1 MVVEGGANAQRS
13 GLGGVSPSPASG
25 FHKVRHVLEGD
36 RTAVPGRVPLA
47 TVAREWLRLGCI
59 GFGGPP
65 THIALLR
72 RMCVEQRHWLDAQE
86 FEDGISA
93 TSLLP
98 GPASTPMALLPP
110 L

>member
-1 MVVEGGANAQRS
+1 MERAA
-13 GLGGVSPSPASG
+13 PSLPAI
-25 FHKVRHVLEGD
+25 L
-36 RTAVPGRVPLA
+36 
-47 TVAREWLRLGCI
+47 REWGRLGCI

-72 RMCVEQRHWLDAQE
+72 RLCVEQQRWLDAHE

-98 GPASTPMALLPP
+98 GPASTQLAIFCAWRLRGVRGAIIGGLGFIAPGMVLILA
-110 L
+110 